1 MCDRLYIR
9 ERTDECSIGARAGG
23 WGESEKLWGNGRP
36 EDGITSGSGMGR
48 VFKFGEFVGGLF
60 VIVALLTSCARGQS
74 AESADAQQTGAAPA
88 QKIKIPEGAY
98 AEEVIAPV
106 TVLDKRGGPVLD
118 LTQKDFHVFDNGVE
132 QTIDHWDLGGDP
144 LAVALVIETSS
155 HIAMMAPV
163 IRGMGSIF
171 TETVM
176 ALNGEAAVMTYDSTV
191 DVRQPFTH
199 DHDDVQAAIA
209 QVKFEAPEMRLYD
222 AMAEAVEQ
230 LKTRPSNYRRV
241 MLIVGESQDIASD
254 AKLGL
259 VLRDAQLA
267 NIAIYAVGPS
277 SSTADLRF
285 GDKPPNRG
293 IKYPPGVLT
302 GPTRPGAM
310 PIPGNG
316 GPPGGTLDLMPVAI
330 WLITRGTNEL
340 KNHQLAVAAAA
351 TGGVHYRAL
360 KDRAVHTALD
370 QIGSELHAQYIIGY
384 APSVE
389 RTAGFH
395 EIKVAVTRPNV
406 TVRTRLGY
414 FVASPGDAAEADTG
428 ARPEP

>member
-1 MCDRLYIR
+1 MFNRRRVGLAGANPR
-9 ERTDECSIGARAGG
+9 NRVGNGARA
-23 WGESEKLWGNGRP
+23 
-36 EDGITSGSGMGR
+36 DGITAGSGMGR
-48 VFKFGEFVGGLF
+48 LVKLGELAGVLF
-60 VIVALLTSCARGQS
+60 AFIALLSSCAQGQS
-74 AESADAQQTGAAPA
+74 APQTGVA
-88 QKIKIPEGAY
+88 QAQNKIQVHTQ
-98 AEEVIAPV
+98 EVIAPV
-106 TVLDKRGGPVLD
+106 TVLDKQGAPVLD
-118 LTQKDFHVFDNGVE
+118 LAQKDFHVYDNGVE

-163 IRGMGSIF
+163 IHGMGSIF

-176 ALNGEAAVMTYDSTV
+176 ALNGEAAVITYDSTV

-230 LKTRPSNYRRV
+230 LKTRPANYRRV

-254 AKLGL
+254 TKLGL
-259 VLRDAQLA
+259 VLRDAELA

-285 GDKPPNRG
+285 GAKPPDRQ
-293 IKYPPGVLT
+293 IKYPPGVIP
-302 GPTRPGAM
+302 GPIRPGALQ
-310 PIPGNG
+310 IPGNG
-316 GPPGGTLDLMPVAI
+316 GTPGGTLDLAPMAV
-330 WLITRGTNEL
+330 WLITRGTDEIS
-340 KNHQLAVAAAA
+340 NHQLAVAAAA

-370 QIGSELHAQYIIGY
+370 QIGGELHSQYILGY
-384 APSVE
+384 APSSE
-389 RTAGFH
+389 RAAGFH
-395 EIKVAVTRPNV
+395 EIKITVTRPNV
-406 TVRTRLGY
+406 TVRTRVGY
-414 FVASPGDAAEADTG
+414 FVTSPGDAAESGTG
-428 ARPEP
+428 AKPEP

>member
-1 MCDRLYIR
+1 MR
-9 ERTDECSIGARAGG
+9 ERAAGVNRRNCV
-23 WGESEKLWGNGRP
+23 GNGTR
-36 EDGITSGSGMGR
+36 EDGITAGSGMGR
-48 VFKFGEFVGGLF
+48 LVKLGELVGVVFVF
-60 VIVALLTSCARGQS
+60 VALISSNAPG
-74 AESADAQQTGAAPA
+74 QTGEPTNAA
-88 QKIKIPEGAY
+88 QSQNKIKVHT
-98 AEEVIAPV
+98 EEVIAPV
-106 TVLDKRGGPVLD
+106 TVLNARGEPVLD
-118 LTQKDFHVFDNGVE
+118 LTQKDFHVYDDGVE
-132 QTIDHWDLGGDP
+132 QTIDHWDMGGDP

-163 IRGMGSIF
+163 IHGMGSIF

-176 ALNGEAAVMTYDSTV
+176 ALNGEAAVITYDSTV
-191 DVRQPFTH
+191 DVRQAFTH
-199 DHDDVQAAIA
+199 DHDDVQAAVA
-209 QVKFEAPEMRLYD
+209 HVKFEAPEMRLYD

-230 LKTRPSNYRRV
+230 LKTRPVNYRRV

-254 AKLGL
+254 TKLGL

-285 GDKPPNRG
+285 GDKPSSGG

-310 PIPGNG
+310 PIPENEGA
-316 GPPGGTLDLMPVAI
+316 PGGSFDPFPVAI
-330 WLITRGTNEL
+330 WLITRGTNEI
-340 KNHQLAVAAAA
+340 KNRQLAVAAAA
-351 TGGVHYRAL
+351 TGGVHYRAFR
-360 KDRAVHTALD
+360 DRTVHAALD

-384 APSVE
+384 APSAE

-395 EIKVAVTRPNV
+395 ELKITVTRPNA

-414 FVASPGDAAEADTG
+414 FVAAPTDATDADAG
-428 ARPEP
+428 AKPVP

>member
-1 MCDRLYIR
+1 MGQLSKY
-9 ERTDECSIGARAGG
+9 
-23 WGESEKLWGNGRP
+23 GE
-36 EDGITSGSGMGR
+36 
-48 VFKFGEFVGGLF
+48 VGGGLLVF
-60 VIVALLTSCARGQS
+60 VALLTSCAQGQS
-74 AESADAQQTGAAPA
+74 AEPAGAAQAA
-88 QKIKIPEGAY
+88 QAQNKIRVHT
-98 AEEVIAPV
+98 EEVIAPV
-106 TVLDKRGGPVLD
+106 TVLDKQGAPVLD

-132 QTIDHWDLGGDP
+132 QTIDHWDMGGDP

-163 IRGMGSIF
+163 IHAMGSIF

-176 ALNGEAAVMTYDSTV
+176 ALNGEAAVITYDSTV
-191 DVRQPFTH
+191 EVRQAFTH
-199 DHDDVQAAIA
+199 DHDDVQQAIA

-230 LKTRPSNYRRV
+230 LKTRPVTYRRV

-285 GDKPPNRG
+285 GEKSPSRG
-293 IKYPPGVLT
+293 IKYPPGVFS
-302 GPTRPGAM
+302 GPTRPGAL
-310 PIPGNG
+310 PIPENG
-316 GPPGGTLDLMPVAI
+316 GAPGGSFDPFPVAI
-330 WLITRGTNEL
+330 WLITRGTNEI

-360 KDRAVHTALD
+360 RDRTVRTALD

-384 APSVE
+384 RPNSE
-389 RTAGFH
+389 RGPGFH
-395 EIKVAVTRPNV
+395 MITVKVSRPDSLTRTRP
-406 TVRTRLGY
+406 GY
-414 FVASPGDAAEADTG
+414 YIAPAAN
-428 ARPEP
+428 